1 MASPQGLSF
10 LSDGGGG
17 EGSGISASGST
28 SAPSRSWRLQTG
40 ASEAARSAD
49 AQISLVSISLELGRI
64 VLCEEGHE
72 WGVRGVDREG
82 GGVQHVELKANANG
96 EFVAVTVI
104 TNLKDGEKGVA
115 VRFTSSNGILKLAK
129 AGHLMAGRRVHITG
143 SISEFKNAY
152 TNADGVIVPLSRPQ
166 IQLQAVQ
173 LMLGAKP
180 RSAVNAD

>member
-1 MASPQGLSF
+1 M
-10 LSDGGGG
+10 
-17 EGSGISASGST
+17 ST
-28 SAPSRSWRLQTG
+28 NLTNVSTTAP
-40 ASEAARSAD
+40 AAVA
-49 AQISLVSISLELGRI
+49 
-64 VLCEEGHE
+64 EEKSYAVFRDFNTSTFE
-72 WGVRGVDREG
+72 

-129 AGHLMAGRRVHITG
+129 AGHLMPGRRVHITG

-152 TNADGVIVPLSRPQ
+152 TNADGVIVPLARPQ

-180 RSAVNAD
+180 RSAVSAG